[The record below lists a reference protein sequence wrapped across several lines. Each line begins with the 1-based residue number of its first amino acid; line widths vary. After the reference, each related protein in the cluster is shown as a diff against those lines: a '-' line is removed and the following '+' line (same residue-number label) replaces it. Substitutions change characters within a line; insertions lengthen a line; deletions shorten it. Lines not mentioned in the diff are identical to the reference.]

1 MDSCFDGVDEIKIS
15 DQKVGKKLHVN
26 LLKKVNTK
34 FGDNYFV
41 LDKEVNKCCF
51 YANSLLKTY
60 INKIL
65 DRLNT
70 EDNQYY
76 YINDNQD
83 DILTIKII
91 SETKDKKTGKILQK
105 FDIKTFCNG
114 GLNVNKTYRTL
125 DITPDDLSD

>member
-1 MDSCFDGVDEIKIS
+1 MDTAFDGIDEIKIS

-41 LDKEVNKCCF
+41 LDKVNKYCF

-83 DILTIKII
+83 DILTLKII
-91 SETKDKKTGKILQK
+91 SETKDKKTGKPVQK
-105 FDIKTFCNG
+105 YDIKSFCNG
-114 GLNVNKTYRTL
+114 GLNTAKTFRVL
-125 DITPDDLSD
+125 DLGSDHSE